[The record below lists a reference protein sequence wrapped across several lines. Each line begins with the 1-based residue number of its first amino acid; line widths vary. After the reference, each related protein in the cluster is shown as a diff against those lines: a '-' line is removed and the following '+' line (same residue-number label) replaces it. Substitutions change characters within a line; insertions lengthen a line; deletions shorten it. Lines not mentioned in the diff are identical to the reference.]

1 VANIK
6 SVADA
11 KKNLSEL
18 MSRAAYNNERF
29 LIQRR
34 GKPMAALVSIEDL
47 TRLEKEPVAP
57 RRHWQNLRNWKAWL
71 RRFTANVSKLK
82 TGQSTW
88 SNNVPLR
95 HRYHKGNL
103 KANSL
108 PRSACQIGNYAF

>member
-1 VANIK
+1 VANIN

-57 RRHWQNLRNWKAWL
+57 
-71 RRFTANVSKLK
+71 
-82 TGQSTW
+82 
-88 SNNVPLR
+88 
-95 HRYHKGNL
+95 KGL
-103 KANSL
+103 LAAVAALAEFEELESMVEEIYRQREQAQDRPVDL
-108 PRSACQIGNYAF
+108 EQ

>member
-47 TRLEKEPVAP
+47 ERLEKEPVAP
-57 RRHWQNLRNWKAWL
+57 KGLLAAVGAWADFDNLDE
-71 RRFTANVSKLK
+71 VIE
-82 TGQSTW
+82 
-88 SNNVPLR
+88 
-95 HRYHKGNL
+95 
-103 KANSL
+103 
-108 PRSACQIGNYAF
+108 QIYQQREQAQDRPVDLDQ

>member
-11 KKNLSEL
+11 KKTLSE
-18 MSRAAYNNERF
+18 MVSRAAYNNERF

-57 RRHWQNLRNWKAWL
+57 
-71 RRFTANVSKLK
+71 
-82 TGQSTW
+82 
-88 SNNVPLR
+88 
-95 HRYHKGNL
+95 KGL
-103 KANSL
+103 LAAVAALAEFEELESMVEEIYRQREQAQDRPVDL
-108 PRSACQIGNYAF
+108 EQ

>member
-1 VANIK
+1 MANIK

-11 KKNLSEL
+11 KKTLSEL

-57 RRHWQNLRNWKAWL
+57 
-71 RRFTANVSKLK
+71 
-82 TGQSTW
+82 
-88 SNNVPLR
+88 
-95 HRYHKGNL
+95 KGL
-103 KANSL
+103 LAAVAEFEELESMVEEIYRQREQAQDRPVDL
-108 PRSACQIGNYAF
+108 EQ

>member
-1 VANIK
+1 MAKVI

-11 KKNLSEL
+11 KRNLSEL

-57 RRHWQNLRNWKAWL
+57 
-71 RRFTANVSKLK
+71 
-82 TGQSTW
+82 
-88 SNNVPLR
+88 
-95 HRYHKGNL
+95 KGL
-103 KANSL
+103 LAAVAALAEFEELESMVEEIYRQREQAQDRPVDL
-108 PRSACQIGNYAF
+108 EQ